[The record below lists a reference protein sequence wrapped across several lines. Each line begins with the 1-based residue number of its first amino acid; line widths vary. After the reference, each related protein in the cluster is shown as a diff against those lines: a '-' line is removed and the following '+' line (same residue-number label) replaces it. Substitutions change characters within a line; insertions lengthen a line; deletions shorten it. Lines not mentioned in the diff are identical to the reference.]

1 MTGVLSNDFVF
12 ERHLWRARNKQTD
25 IKILGARTK
34 MVIWCTSQDAS
45 DGASFTWGREHP
57 RADGSYETTYLP
69 AVEKGGAVADRRT
82 MFRWRG
88 RYFRS

>member
-1 MTGVLSNDFVF
+1 MTLFFNGTFG
-12 ERHLWRARNKQTD
+12 ARGTKQMD
-25 IKILGARTK
+25 IQILGARTK